1 MRYAV
6 LAAVVAFAFGCSK
19 EYPVPRAK
27 VTTPA
32 SPQQDLVVL
41 PFMLFDLDSLP
52 ADIEVEYST
61 DGTVWNAA
69 TAASIS
75 DPTTGLSTAPRGI
88 AHCFVWDSRADIGEQ
103 NFDTVYMR
111 VRPTTKKTGPW
122 ATTEPFQLQNHP
134 LGNWSESVVIDEGE
148 QPALSAVGS
157 KLFCA
162 FIKGGDIYLTCLDY
176 TANPPAHKSIHQV
189 TNTNETESQ
198 PAVFAHNDGGTLRI
212 HIAYALDTGTD
223 KQIHWVTL
231 TYDDVNDTYASG
243 TSAQVDADTSDQ
255 SDSRPVLAFD
265 GTDLHIVWERQ
276 TASGWEIRHTIV
288 IKSGGN
294 WQVDA
299 GNQDV
304 QAAVC
309 NLEPKPEAAWFT
321 GDSRLWVAYL
331 DAANSADPADI
342 YARCYNG
349 SNWED
354 WDTTTPTSLL
364 YDAEDAGDIHLFYD
378 APNLY
383 VLFTDTNTTTA
394 DNGRDLFWLICDGT
408 SVTAQQLTDKE
419 GDQNAVFL
427 TSYAAGEVWALWYQ
441 ENAFWAGR
449 WNVGNPPTLQA
460 TERVDDDGGGAAKS
474 GFCACYVEITGND
487 YIVAAWTDERSGTKE
502 VRFAV
507 RTP

>member
-1 MRYAV
+1 M
-6 LAAVVAFAFGCSK
+6 
-19 EYPVPRAK
+19 
-27 VTTPA
+27 
-32 SPQQDLVVL
+32 
-41 PFMLFDLDSLP
+41 
-52 ADIEVEYST
+52 
-61 DGTVWNAA
+61 
-69 TAASIS
+69 
-75 DPTTGLSTAPRGI
+75 
-88 AHCFVWDSRADIGEQ
+88 
-103 NFDTVYMR
+103 
-111 VRPTTKKTGPW
+111 
-122 ATTEPFQLQNHP
+122 
-134 LGNWSESVVIDEGE
+134 
-148 QPALSAVGS
+148 
-157 KLFCA
+157 
-162 FIKGGDIYLTCLDY
+162 
-176 TANPPAHKSIHQV
+176 
-189 TNTNETESQ
+189 
-198 PAVFAHNDGGTLRI
+198 
-212 HIAYALDTGTD
+212 
-223 KQIHWVTL
+223 TL

-255 SDSRPVLAFD
+255 PDSRPVLAFD

-294 WQVDA
+294 WQVDT
-299 GNQDV
+299 GNQDTL
-304 QAAVC
+304 AATC

-331 DAANSADPADI
+331 DAANSGDPADI

-364 YDAEDAGDIHLFYD
+364 YDAEDASDIHLFYD